1 MMLKIHPSRVVGRFG
16 FVRLL
21 VLALCGAAACHRVA
35 PAPSAGHAY
44 ELRNG
49 QWFGA
54 DGFRAGT
61 RWVVDTRLT
70 TRRPRQVD
78 SVIDLA
84 GRWVVPPFGEA
95 HNHNVDYSTPS
106 RTDSLIARY
115 LHDGVF
121 YARNPGSLP
130 RGRDSLRGRVN
141 VPRGVDAVFANGL
154 LTSTGGH
161 PTGLYQRNLARGA
174 MTAADGDG
182 AFLWIIDSL
191 PDLERK
197 WPRILAGR
205 PDFIKVVLVHS
216 EEYARRRN
224 DTAYFNWRGMDPTLV
239 PEVVRR
245 AHAAG
250 LRVSAHVETAR
261 DFHHAIAGGVDEIN
275 HIPGFRG
282 DERVQFSDT
291 RRFEV
296 TAEDAKVAAAR
307 GVWVVTTLGGITA
320 LAPGGPDS
328 LRRRQADALFTRNLR
343 VLRDAGVRLAI
354 GSDAYRD
361 DSVQEV
367 AYLASL
373 GVFTPLEL
381 LRLWSEATPRSIFPR
396 RRVGCLDDGCEASLL
411 VLAAD
416 PTADIANTRR
426 IAIRMK
432 DGRLLPC
439 LDAACRGATRDS
451 LAAVVGS
458 WQKTDD
464 KLPPIGLDVTTDG
477 SALRARLR
485 LSGVE
490 RHGTISGSPWH
501 LVLSF
506 PDAAGG
512 TSMNAELVSANE
524 MRVRLSAAGEWYLLR
539 RMR

>member
-1 MMLKIHPSRVVGRFG
+1 MLKIHPLCSSRLRFT
-16 FVRLL
+16 RLL
-21 VLALCGAAACHRVA
+21 TLGLGGVAACHRAA
-35 PAPSAGHAY
+35 PPTPAGHIY

-49 QWFGA
+49 QWLGA
-54 DGFRAGT
+54 EGFRTST

-95 HNHNVDYSTPS
+95 HNHNVDYSTPP

-115 LHDGVF
+115 LSDGVF
-121 YARNPGSLP
+121 YVRNPGNLP

-141 VPRGVDAVFANGL
+141 VPHGVDVVFANGL
-154 LTSTGGH
+154 LTATGGH
-161 PTGLYQRNLARGA
+161 PTGLYRRNLLRGA
-174 MTAADGDG
+174 MAADDGDG

-197 WPRILAGR
+197 WPRIVAGR

-216 EEYARRRN
+216 EEYERRR
-224 DTAYFNWRGMDPTLV
+224 DDSTYFNWRGIDPALV

-245 AHAAG
+245 AHVAG
-250 LRVSAHVETAR
+250 LRVSAHVETSA
-261 DFHHAIAGGVDEIN
+261 DFHAALVGGVDEIN

-282 DERVQFSDT
+282 DENIQFTDT
-291 RRFEV
+291 RRYEV
-296 TAEDAKVAAAR
+296 SAEDAKLAVAR

-320 LAPGGPDS
+320 FAPDGPDS

-361 DSVQEV
+361 DSVQEAV
-367 AYLASL
+367 YLASL
-373 GVFTPLEL
+373 GIFTPLEL

-416 PTADIANTRR
+416 PSADVANTRR
-426 IAIRMK
+426 IALRMK
-432 DGRLLPC
+432 DGRVLPC
-439 LDAACRGATRDS
+439 LGAACRG
-451 LAAVVGS
+451 
-458 WQKTDD
+458 
-464 KLPPIGLDVTTDG
+464 
-477 SALRARLR
+477 
-485 LSGVE
+485 
-490 RHGTISGSPWH
+490 
-501 LVLSF
+501 
-506 PDAAGG
+506 GG
-512 TSMNAELVSANE
+512 Q
-524 MRVRLSAAGEWYLLR
+524 
-539 RMR
+539 

>member
-1 MMLKIHPSRVVGRFG
+1 MLKFHPSRLAT
-16 FVRLL
+16 RLGVMPL
-21 VLALCGAAACHRVA
+21 LAVAVCGATACHRAA
-35 PAPSAGHAY
+35 PAAPAGHAY

-49 QWFGA
+49 RWLGA
-54 DGFRAGT
+54 DGFVAGT
-61 RWVVDTRLT
+61 RWVVGARLT

-84 GRWVVPPFGEA
+84 SRWVVPPFGEA
-95 HNHNVDYSTPS
+95 HNHNVDYTTPA

-121 YARNPGSLP
+121 YVRNPGILP

-141 VPRGVDAVFANGL
+141 VPRGVDVVFANGL

-161 PTGLYQRNLARGA
+161 PTGLYRRNLARGA

-182 AFLWIIDSL
+182 AFLWIVDSL

-216 EEYARRRN
+216 EEHARRRD
-224 DTAYFNWRGMDPTLV
+224 DTTFFNWRGLDPALV
-239 PEVVRR
+239 PEVVGR

-250 LRVSAHVETAR
+250 LRVSAHVETAA
-261 DFHHAIAGGVDEIN
+261 DFRAALVGGVDEIN

-282 DERVQFSDT
+282 DENVQFTDT
-291 RRFEV
+291 KRYEV
-296 TAEDAKVAAAR
+296 TAEDAKLAAAR

-320 LAPGGPDS
+320 FAPDGPDS

-354 GSDAYRD
+354 GSDGYRD
-361 DSVQEV
+361 DSVQEA

-396 RRVGCLDDGCEASLL
+396 RRVGCLEEGCEASLL
-411 VLAAD
+411 VLDAD
-416 PTADIANTRR
+416 PGAGVANTRR
-426 IAIRMK
+426 IALRMK
-432 DGRLLPC
+432 DGRLLP
-439 LDAACRGATRDS
+439 
-451 LAAVVGS
+451 
-458 WQKTDD
+458 
-464 KLPPIGLDVTTDG
+464 
-477 SALRARLR
+477 
-485 LSGVE
+485 
-490 RHGTISGSPWH
+490 
-501 LVLSF
+501 
-506 PDAAGG
+506 
-512 TSMNAELVSANE
+512 
-524 MRVRLSAAGEWYLLR
+524 
-539 RMR
+539 

>member
-1 MMLKIHPSRVVGRFG
+1 MLKIHPTRRSVGVEFA
-16 FVRLL
+16 RLVTAAL
-21 VLALCGAAACHRVA
+21 LATACHRA
-35 PAPSAGHAY
+35 LPETAGQRGF
-44 ELRNG
+44 ELRDG
-49 QWFGA
+49 RWLGR

-61 RWVVDTRLT
+61 RWIVDARIA

-95 HNHNVDYSTPS
+95 HNHNVDYSTPA

-115 LHDGVF
+115 LRDGVF
-121 YARNPGSLP
+121 YVRNPGNLP
-130 RGRDSLRGRVN
+130 RGRDSLAGRVN
-141 VPRGVDAVFANGL
+141 LPRGVDVVFANGL
-154 LTSTGGH
+154 LTATGGH
-161 PTGLYQRNLARGA
+161 PTGLYRRNLARGA
-174 MTAADGDG
+174 MTAADGEG
-182 AFLWIIDSL
+182 AFFWSIDSL

-216 EEYARRRN
+216 EEFARRRT
-224 DTAYFNWRGMDPTLV
+224 DTAYFNWRGIDPALV
-239 PEVVRR
+239 PDVVRR

-250 LRVSAHVETAR
+250 LRVSAHVETAT
-261 DFHHAIAGGVDEIN
+261 DFQNALVGGVDEIN

-282 DERVQFSDT
+282 DERVQFT
-291 RRFEV
+291 AVKRYEV
-296 TAEDAKVAAAR
+296 SEADAKLAAAR
-307 GVWVVTTLGGITA
+307 GVWVVTTLGGISDFT
-320 LAPGGPDS
+320 PNGPDS

-373 GVFTPLEL
+373 GVFTPLQL
-381 LRLWSEATPRSIFPR
+381 LRLWSEATPQAIFPR
-396 RRVGCLDDGCEASLL
+396 RRVGCLEDGCEASLL

-416 PTADIANTRR
+416 PSVDVANMRR
-426 IAIRMK
+426 IALRMK
-432 DGRLLPC
+432 DGRMLPC
-439 LDAACRGATRDS
+439 LDAACAGAARDS

-458 WQKTDD
+458 WEKADD
-464 KLPPIGLDVTTDG
+464 RLPPISLDVTRDG
-477 SALRARLR
+477 STFRVRLR

-490 RHGTISGSPWH
+490 RRGILSGTSRD

-506 PDAAGG
+506 VDAPG
-512 TSMNAELVSANE
+512 TASMSAEVVSMTE
-524 MRVRLSAAGEWYLLR
+524 MRLRPSSGGEAYLLR
-539 RMR
+539 KVR